1 MKSPMTTL
9 CYVEKDDSYLMLHRV
24 KKEKDVNK
32 DKWIG
37 IGGHFEQ
44 GESPEECL
52 LREAREE
59 TGLTLTSWQFRGLV
73 TFTQEGYG
81 TEYMCL
87 YTADGYEGSINHGMT
102 DITEETIDI
111 MDWVSNEE
119 CNDQDLEEVLSKL
132 IKIYGDYSKIEDSNY
147 ADMDKSY
154 QWMNVDGYEWVIC
167 GLTSEGKILI
177 RWMI

>member
-9 CYVEKDDSYLMLHRV
+9 CYIEKDDSYLMLHRIS
-24 KKEKDVNK
+24 KKNDVNK

-52 LREAREE
+52 LREAYEE
-59 TGLTLTSWQFRGLV
+59 TGLTLTAYRFRGLV

-87 YTADGYEGSINHGMT
+87 YTCDGFTGTMK
-102 DITEETIDI
+102 
-111 MDWVSNEE
+111 E
-119 CNDQDLEEVLSKL
+119 CNEGVL
-132 IKIYGDYSKIEDSNY
+132 
-147 ADMDKSY
+147 
-154 QWMNVDGYEWVIC
+154 EWVPKRKL
-167 GLTSEGKILI
+167 LTLNLWTGDLIFHKLLLEDAPFFSLKLSYHGDELVEAVLDGKPIPLPLDVSAYLTEQ
-177 RWMI
+177 